1 MVLSAQK
8 GFMDAWVNDIGIRLK
23 GLGPFQAT
31 SPKGTLD
38 AILDKLKA
46 RTLKNGNRI
55 YLQSVDDAVIH
66 HTIPSA
72 EAVKILQAS
81 GIETHY
87 AQSPVT
93 DKLREHMVKCECA
106 IQSAKPIIGK
116 HEYPDDYRTTV
127 VIGFISILVEHHEAI
142 LLLIMRDMVGSAF
155 TLARPIVE
163 GVFRGLWLNACATDE
178 QVKRFIDKDE
188 IKLSVGAMAEA
199 IDPAYNAGDLFRGIK
214 KDAWDGLNSYTHTGM
229 MQLGRRFTEHE
240 VKNSYTEGQIYEM
253 TTTMTTCVLI
263 LISRFLAK
271 QNQPD
276 AAKVID
282 ALVETY
288 GPVATMKAQENTKY
302 KPGETIP

>member
-1 MVLSAQK
+1 
-8 GFMDAWVNDIGIRLK
+8 MDAWVNDIGIRLR

-31 SPKGTLD
+31 SPKGTLE

-46 RTLKNGNRI
+46 RTLQNGQRL

-93 DKLREHMVKCECA
+93 AELREHLAKCEYA
-106 IQSAKPIIGK
+106 IQSAKPIIGI
-116 HEYPDDYRTTV
+116 HEYPDDYRTTI
-127 VIGFISILVEHHEAI
+127 VIAFISILIEHEEAV
-142 LLLIMRDMVGSAF
+142 LLLIVRDMVGSAF
-155 TLARPIVE
+155 ALGRPIVE
-163 GVFRGLWLNACATDE
+163 GMYRGLWLNACATDE
-178 QVKRFIDKDE
+178 ELTRFIDKDE
-188 IKLSVGAMAEA
+188 IRLSLGQMADA
-199 IDPAYNAGDLFRGIK
+199 IDPVYNAGDLFRGLK
-214 KDAWDGLNSYTHTGM
+214 KGAWDGLNSFTHTGM
-229 MQLGRRFTEHE
+229 LQLGRRFTEHE

-253 TTTMTTCVLI
+253 TTIATTCVLI

-271 QNQPD
+271 QNHPD
-276 AAKVID
+276 EAKAID

-288 GPVATMKAQENTKY
+288 GPVAEGQKA
-302 KPGETIP
+302 